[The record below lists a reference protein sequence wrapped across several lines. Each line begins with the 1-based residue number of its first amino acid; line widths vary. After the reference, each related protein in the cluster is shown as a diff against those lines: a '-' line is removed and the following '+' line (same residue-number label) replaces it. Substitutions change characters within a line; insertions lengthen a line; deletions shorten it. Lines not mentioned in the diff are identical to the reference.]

1 MLSSKQKAYLKS
13 LANQIKS
20 VLQIGKDGLSDNI
33 LVNVESYLQKNELM
47 KVSILQ
53 NATVDADEV
62 IAFFENADIEVV
74 EHIGR
79 TLILYKHSDKAKN
92 PIVLPVK
99 QIKK

>member
-13 LANQIKS
+13 LANKIKP

-33 LVNVESYLQKNELM
+33 LISVESYLLKYELM

-53 NATVDADEV
+53 NATVDACEV
-62 IAFFENADIEVV
+62 IDFFTNANIEVV

-92 PIVLPVK
+92 PIVLLVK
-99 QIKK
+99 NNK